1 MGLLQFSTAFTI
13 AIYPFENAFS
23 IAVLGFVMNLASAFM
38 DVVVDGLMV
47 MQSRK
52 DQANGS
58 QNL

>member
-1 MGLLQFSTAFTI
+1 MT
-13 AIYPFENAFS
+13 AFS
-23 IAVLGFVMNLASAFM
+23 IALYPFKSAASIAGLGFVMNLASAFM

-47 MQSRK
+47 MQARK